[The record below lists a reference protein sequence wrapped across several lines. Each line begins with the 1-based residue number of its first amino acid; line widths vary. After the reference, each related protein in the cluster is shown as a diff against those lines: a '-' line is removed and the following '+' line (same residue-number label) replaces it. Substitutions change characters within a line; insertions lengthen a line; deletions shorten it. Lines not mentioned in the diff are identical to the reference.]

1 MSLNALSARLLLC
14 GALAV
19 AAASALRAQTT
30 ATGVPNAL
38 QGFSVNR
45 DKPIRINATTLE
57 VREKEKRATFSGNVH
72 MVQGDTTMKSK
83 TLEVYYDDDGAAP
96 APAQQQQGQLGQQ
109 QIRLLEAKGD
119 VLVTQKDQTV
129 TGETGLFDVRAN
141 TVRLTGNVVITQ
153 CSHVVRGDLLT
164 VDLTTG
170 VSRVESGKPG
180 EGRVEALL
188 MPLST
193 SKGGKGDPNCKEG
206 PKPAAKAGPQRP
218 MRLN

>member
-1 MSLNALSARLLLC
+1 MNLNALSCRLLLC
-14 GALAV
+14 GALAIV
-19 AAASALRAQTT
+19 ATSALRAQT

-45 DKPIRINATTLE
+45 DKPIRINSTTLE

-72 MVQGDTTMKSK
+72 LVQGDTTLKSK
-83 TLEVYYDDDGAAP
+83 TLEVYYDDDGSGP
-96 APAQQQQGQLGQQ
+96 SGSQQSGQ

-119 VLVTQKDQTV
+119 VLVTQKEQTV

-188 MPLST
+188 MPLSS
-193 SKGGKGDPNCKEG
+193 SKGAKADPNCKEG

>member
-1 MSLNALSARLLLC
+1 MRLNALTGRLLLC
-14 GALAV
+14 GVLAFV
-19 AAASALRAQTT
+19 AVPALRAQT

-57 VREKEKRATFSGNVH
+57 IREKEKRATFIGNVH
-72 MVQGDTTMKSK
+72 LVQGDTTLKSK
-83 TLEVYYDDDGAAP
+83 TLDVFYDDDGSAP
-96 APAQQQQGQLGQQ
+96 SGSQQTGQ
-109 QIRLLEAKGD
+109 QIRLLEAKGE

-129 TGETGLFDVRAN
+129 TGEAGFFDVRAN
-141 TVRLTGNVVITQ
+141 TVRVTGNVVITQ

-188 MPLST
+188 MPLSST
-193 SKGGKGDPNCKEG
+193 KGAKTDPNCKEG
-206 PKPAAKAGPQRP
+206 PRPAAKAGPQRP

>member
-1 MSLNALSARLLLC
+1 MRLSAFSGRLLLC
-14 GALAV
+14 GALAI
-19 AAASALRAQTT
+19 AAVPALRAQT

-57 VREKEKRATFSGNVH
+57 VRDKEKRATFIGNVH
-72 MVQGDTTMKSK
+72 MVQGDTTLKSK
-83 TLEVYYDDDGAAP
+83 TLEIYYDDDGSAP
-96 APAQQQQGQLGQQ
+96 SGSQPSGQ

-188 MPLST
+188 MPLT
-193 SKGGKGDPNCKEG
+193 ASKGAKTDPNCKEA